1 MRFACEYTRMQS
13 ACKVRERQG
22 PFNRAHPGAPWRAEV
37 RTLALQGAPKGARRR
52 ALARPRAHL
61 VPSWTAKWPPGGHRV
76 PPSAAKCRRR
86 PNFSRLKLG
95 LRRHLAALGATLDRQ
110 VATRVA
116 TWGPHGRHM
125 GARCALNVHPVYT

>member
-1 MRFACEYTRMQS
+1 MQS

-37 RTLALQGAPKGARRR
+37 RTLALQGAPKGALGAILDRQVATR
-52 ALARPRAHL
+52 
-61 VPSWTAKWPPGGHRV
+61 W
-76 PPSAAKCRRR
+76 PPSATKCRRR

-116 TWGPHGRHM
+116 TKCHQVPPGAAGGPIP
-125 GARCALNVHPVYT
+125 AR